1 MTGGHWSRG
10 HAARPGPAWTPADR
24 RIQARAARGDPF
36 AARRDL
42 AAFIS
47 TTRHARRQRALALTL
62 SLLSA
67 LVLVTAVV
75 GWLLTNYVASSH
87 SRVNAGT
94 AGTPAGG
101 PMNLLLAGIDVRTGL
116 TRQQQALLHV
126 GHTSSDNS
134 GTLMLIRIAASRRH
148 VEVISLPRDYRV
160 RIPGFGMNKINAT
173 IASSR

>member
-1 MTGGHWSRG
+1 MTGGNWPRG

-87 SRVNAGT
+87 SRVNART
-94 AGTPAGG
+94 TGTPAGG
-101 PMNLLLAGIDVRTGL
+101 PMNLLPAGIDVRTGL
-116 TRQQQALLHV
+116 TMHNQALLHV
-126 GHTSSDNS
+126 GHTISDNS
-134 GTLMLIRIAASRRH
+134 DTLMRPQTAAQAACR
-148 VEVISLPRDYRV
+148 
-160 RIPGFGMNKINAT
+160 
-173 IASSR
+173 